1 MKKILQ
7 CFFVLSLSIIIPGSL
22 TMIIMGNTAGEEKNM
37 GISVTMKNKEMI
49 DGEQFV
55 IGMAAA
61 ELSYVKEEEAQKA
74 WMIVCRTNF
83 LKAAGNEKEVKEE
96 NLALDY
102 ISPEELEQN
111 NGRKAY
117 LELHRQLEEAS

>member
-1 MKKILQ
+1 
-7 CFFVLSLSIIIPGSL
+7 
-22 TMIIMGNTAGEEKNM
+22 MIIMGNTAGEEKNM

-83 LKAAGNEKEVKEE
+83 LKAAGNEK
-96 NLALDY
+96 
-102 ISPEELEQN
+102 
-111 NGRKAY
+111 
-117 LELHRQLEEAS
+117 